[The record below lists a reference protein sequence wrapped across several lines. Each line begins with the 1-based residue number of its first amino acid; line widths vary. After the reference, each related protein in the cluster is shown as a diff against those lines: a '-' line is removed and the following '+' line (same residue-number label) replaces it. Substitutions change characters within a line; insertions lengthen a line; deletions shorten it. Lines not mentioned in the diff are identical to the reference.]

1 MPIDLD
7 SLNMWPLNSGNWSL
21 KKISKLPKI
30 SKKTIIFAITVL
42 KILIIGFTKNKGSK
56 FYTLHYRFIV
66 S

>member
-30 SKKTIIFAITVL
+30 IKKTIIFAITVL

-56 FYTLHYRFIV
+56 FYTLHSRFIV